1 VRILSTRVLPE
12 STFIGRKRALI
23 VKGESR
29 FAQFANLTGRELL
42 GKTRSSSRV
51 YQATRVE
58 PKIDELVEN
67 LREDPD
73 LPDCLL
79 GMPRNLQGS
88 VPAQELV
95 DFAKF
100 SRVMEQKRNGKFILL
115 LSALF
120 GSLAAIELLGH
131 VREGRPLH
139 LFSLFSLYSVL
150 SLGGISG
157 FLNSSRIQLD
167 KYLSPLVE
175 RYKEQGVPRILK
187 VIDARAANRLELEI
201 RKTSIV

>member
-42 GKTRSSSRV
+42 GKTRSSSQV

-67 LREDPD
+67 LGEDPD

-79 GMPRNLQGS
+79 GIPNNLQGS
-88 VPAQELV
+88 ISAREVI
-95 DFAKF
+95 DFTKY
-100 SRVMEQKRNGKFILL
+100 SRVLEQKRAGIFILL

-120 GSLAAIELLGH
+120 GTLASIELL
-131 VREGRPLH
+131 REGHELR
-139 LFSLFSLYSVL
+139 LFSLFSFYTVIC
-150 SLGGISG
+150 LGGISG
-157 FLNSSRIQLD
+157 FLNSSRIQAD
-167 KYLSPLVE
+167 RYLSPLVE

-187 VIDARAANRLELEI
+187 VIDAKAANRLELEI
-201 RKTSIV
+201 RKTSII